1 MVFTLFITFVI
12 LLRISELILARRN
25 EKWLLQN
32 GAKEYGKEH
41 YPYIVALHVSFFI
54 SLVVEYSLKGSVSW
68 SMLLLI
74 LYFLLIVCKGWVI
87 FSLGKFWN
95 TKIYRIPKSPLV
107 KKGPYKYIRH
117 PNYVVVVFE
126 LILIPLVFE
135 LYLTAALFT
144 ILNAIMLTVRIKAE
158 EKAFLASDQI

>member
-1 MVFTLFITFVI
+1 
-12 LLRISELILARRN
+12 
-25 EKWLLQN
+25 
-32 GAKEYGKEH
+32 
-41 YPYIVALHVSFFI
+41 VALHLSVFI

-74 LYFLLIVCKGWVI
+74 LYFLLIVFKGWVI

>member
-1 MVFTLFITFVI
+1 
-12 LLRISELILARRN
+12 
-25 EKWLLQN
+25 
-32 GAKEYGKEH
+32 
-41 YPYIVALHVSFFI
+41 
-54 SLVVEYSLKGSVSW
+54 
-68 SMLLLI
+68 
-74 LYFLLIVCKGWVI
+74 
-87 FSLGKFWN
+87 
-95 TKIYRIPKSPLV
+95 V

>member
-1 MVFTLFITFVI
+1 MVFVLFISAVI
-12 LLRISELILARRN
+12 LLRISELVLSRSN

-32 GAKEYGKEH
+32 GAIEFGKEH
-41 YPYIVALHVSFFI
+41 YPIIVALHVSFFI
-54 SLVVEYSLKGSVSW
+54 ALVTEFLLKGSDSW
-68 SMLLLI
+68 SPFLMT
-74 LYFLLIVCKGWVI
+74 LYFLLIVFKGWVI